1 MKKFIV
7 NIFAT
12 TGISLLLL
20 SITALF
26 FHAQCIYLQT
36 VFQVLGTNIMVH
48 FGLFFLNKLEVK
60 YAVFEIFLNITL
72 ILVMLLLF
80 GSVFHWFTSTPLWVL
95 MIMGFVIYIVSII
108 LNLLCMQQEA
118 QEINA
123 LIKKRNSK
131 KNQ

>member
-131 KNQ
+131 KSQ

>member
-1 MKKFIV
+1 MRKFMV

-131 KNQ
+131 KSQ

>member
-72 ILVMLLLF
+72 ILVMLFLF
-80 GSVFHWFTSTPLWVL
+80 GSVFHWYTSTPIWVL
-95 MIMGFVIYIVSII
+95 IIMGILIYIASII

>member
-48 FGLFFLNKLEVK
+48 FGLFFFNKLEVK

-80 GSVFHWFTSTPLWVL
+80 GSVFHWFTSTPIWVL

>member
-1 MKKFIV
+1 MRKFIV

-36 VFQVLGTNIMVH
+36 VFQVLGANIMVH
-48 FGLFFLNKLEVK
+48 FGLFFLNKLEVQ
-60 YAVFEIFLNITL
+60 YAVLEIFLNITL

-80 GSVFHWFTSTPLWVL
+80 GSVFHWFTSTPIWVL
-95 MIMGFVIYIVSII
+95 MIMGGVIYIISII

-131 KNQ
+131 KSQ